1 MKRLVTSLL
10 FVTISLA
17 PVFAAGQ
24 VGTHSTPPAVSK
36 SDTSKTATKAKSHR
50 KRHHKKHTTTSAK
63 TPSTSK

>member
-24 VGTHSTPPAVSK
+24 ARTNATPPAVSK
-36 SDTSKTATKAKSHR
+36 SDTSKTAPKAKSHR
-50 KRHHKKHTTTSAK
+50 KRHHKKHTTTSPK
-63 TPSTSK
+63 SPSASK